1 MEIKCKKGVTSM
13 KTTLKALERFHKCKS
28 VKNLYQFRY
37 TKKTKTLKGKK
48 TQNASKKL
56 VLSCLKNI
64 FKFSL
69 LFKETKS

>member
-48 TQNASKKL
+48 NTKCIKE
-56 VLSCLKNI
+56 I
-64 FKFSL
+64 GTL
-69 LFKETKS
+69 LPQKYL